1 MKLTIKYS
9 NGIYNYIYLYCLKF
23 NFLMKF
29 KFYFFNEIQT
39 EKIQCSSLNIFFLY
53 NSNNLF
59 NLKTPLHYAVE
70 KGNIDVIKV
79 LLEHKGID
87 LDAKDD
93 IQN

>member
-1 MKLTIKYS
+1 MKFTIKYS
-9 NGIYNYIYLYCLKF
+9 NGIYNYIYLYCLEF

-29 KFYFFNEIQT
+29 NLYFFNEIQT
-39 EKIQCSSLNIFFLY
+39 TKIQYSSLNIFLY

-70 KGNIDVIKV
+70 KGNIDIIKV

-87 LDAKDD
+87 LEAKDD